1 MEPAVIP
8 PAVPSDLD
16 RAARLLKDAHLP
28 LDGFG
33 EHLADAIVAER
44 NSEIVGCVELE
55 LYGQAAL
62 LRSLVVSPAERG
74 RDLGQRLTSEALRLA
89 KDRGS
94 RDVYLLTETADR
106 FFPRFGFA
114 RLDRSEAPAALLAS
128 VEFQSACPKSAIFMH
143 ARLS

>member
-1 MEPAVIP
+1 MEPVVVR
-8 PAVPSDLD
+8 PAVPNDLD
-16 RAARLLKDAHLP
+16 RAERLLREAHLT
-28 LDGFG
+28 LDGFR
-33 EHLADAIVAER
+33 EHLADAMVAER
-44 NSEIVGCVELE
+44 DAEIVGCVELE
-55 LYGQAAL
+55 LYGEAAL

-114 RLDRSEAPAALLAS
+114 RLDRSAAPAALLAS
-128 VEFQSACPKSAIFMH
+128 VEFQSACPKSAILMH
-143 ARLS
+143 ARLA

>member
-1 MEPAVIP
+1 MEPAVIRR
-8 PAVPSDLD
+8 AVPNDLD
-16 RAARLLKDAHLP
+16 RAERLLQEARLP
-28 LDGFG
+28 LDGFR
-33 EHLADAIVAER
+33 EHFADAMVAER
-44 NSEIVGCVELE
+44 NSEIVGCVALE
-55 LYGQAAL
+55 LYGEAAL

-94 RDVYLLTETADR
+94 RDVYLLTETADH

-114 RLDRSEAPAALLAS
+114 PLDRSEAPGALLAS